1 MIKIKSFDP
10 NSLKIDEKLY
20 KKNDIYYIGYITMK
34 DSEYIKINKVNPLY
48 LIINEVDGNIK
59 EENGNKY
66 LTLVFTDKNKKF
78 WQNTQNVRLVLK
90 MKLWQ

>member
-20 KKNDIYYIGYITMK
+20 KNIDVYYIGYITMK
-34 DSEYIKINKVNPLY
+34 DSEYININKVNPLY

-59 EENGNKY
+59 EKNGNKY
-66 LTLVFTDKNKKF
+66 LTRVLQTKTKKF
-78 WQNTQNVRLVLK
+78 
-90 MKLWQ
+90 